1 MENLKKIDGII
12 AKIEAVFLSTSIITM
27 TILLV
32 GNVIAR
38 KIFNSSW
45 TFAEEVGQLLVVV
58 CTFMGL
64 GYAVRTGEH
73 VNMTAITDTVPK
85 NIKKM
90 LVIIISALSMVTMLY
105 FAYLGFKYSNIVLQS
120 GRVTPA
126 LEFPRF
132 IVTMFMP
139 IGFLSGGIRYLI
151 NLIINFNSKN
161 EIYTG
166 NLAPDS
172 ELSDDDYVG
181 Y

>member
-1 MENLKKIDGII
+1 MDEKEDSMENLKKIDGII

-90 LVIIISALSMVTMLY
+90 LVIIISALSMITMFY
-105 FAYLGFKYSNIVLQS
+105 FAYLFEVIK
-120 GRVTPA
+120 
-126 LEFPRF
+126 
-132 IVTMFMP
+132 
-139 IGFLSGGIRYLI
+139 
-151 NLIINFNSKN
+151 
-161 EIYTG
+161 
-166 NLAPDS
+166 
-172 ELSDDDYVG
+172 
-181 Y
+181 